1 MRSVRILCPVLAV
14 LALAALTVAGAD
26 VTLNGMF
33 TSNMVLQREM
43 PVPIFG
49 KAAPGE
55 QVTVTIGE
63 VSKTATAGEDGKWK
77 VVFEPLTIA
86 GPFEVKVAGANEVI
100 LTNVVMGDVWIC
112 SGQSNMAMGLAS
124 CLNAQ
129 EEIAAANF
137 PDLRLYNYPRK
148 VSQQPT
154 DEVAGSWVPC
164 SPTTVPGFSGVGY
177 FFGRYLHQELGV
189 PIGLINTSWGG
200 TAAEAWTSLEKLQ
213 ANPLFQSIFDR
224 WATLLAAYPAAMEK
238 YNNET
243 LPEWQRKADEAKAA
257 GQPIPRRPQPPP
269 GPDSPNRPANLF
281 NGMINPIVGVAI
293 KGAIWYQGESNAGRA
308 WEYRTL
314 LPTMIEDWRER
325 WGQGDFPFGI
335 VQLANFRAVQTGPED
350 SAWAELREAQTV
362 TALNDPN
369 NGIAVIIDVG
379 DAADIHPKDKQTVGK
394 RLGLWALARV
404 YGQDIVYYGP
414 MYKSMAVEGNS
425 IRISFDHVGGG
436 LTTQAT
442 ANAPDPTTLVGFT
455 IAGEDQQFVMA
466 QATID
471 GATVVVRAEGVTA
484 PVAVRYGWANNP
496 VCNLFNAEGLPAN
509 PFRTDSW
516 KLTTQPA
523 EPAG

>member
-1 MRSVRILCPVLAV
+1 MRATRVLCPVLAV
-14 LALAALTVAGAD
+14 LALASTGIAGAD
-26 VTLNGMF
+26 VTLNGIF
-33 TSNMVLQREM
+33 TSNMVLQRDI

-55 QVTVTIGE
+55 QVTVTIAE
-63 VSKTATAGEDGKWK
+63 QSQSATAGEDGKWK
-77 VVFEPLTIA
+77 VTFEPRAIA
-86 GPFEVKVAGANEVI
+86 GPFEVQVAGGNEIV
-100 LTNVVMGDVWIC
+100 LSNVVLGDVWIC
-112 SGQSNMAMGLAS
+112 SGQSNMAMVVTS
-124 CLNAQ
+124 CINAQ
-129 EEIAAANF
+129 EEIAAAEF
-137 PDLRLYNYPRK
+137 PELRLYNYPRK
-148 VSQQPT
+148 ASQEPI
-154 DEVAGSWVPC
+154 DEVAGAWVPC
-164 SPTTVPGFSGVGY
+164 SPQTVGGFSGVGY
-177 FFGRYLHQELGV
+177 FFGRHLHQELGV

-200 TAAEAWTSLEKLQ
+200 TPAEAWTSLEQLQ
-213 ANPLFQSIFDR
+213 ANPLFQSIFDM
-224 WATLLAAYPAAMEK
+224 WARILEAYPAAMEK
-238 YNNET
+238 YTNET
-243 LPEWQRKADEAKAA
+243 VPEWEKKVEEARAA
-257 GQPIPRRPQPPP
+257 GEPLPRKPLPPQ
-269 GPDSPNRPANLF
+269 GADSPRRPANLF
-281 NGMINPIVGVAI
+281 NGMINPIVGVAV
-293 KGAIWYQGESNAGRA
+293 KGAIWYQGEGNAGRA

-335 VQLANFRAVQTGPED
+335 VQLANFMKVQEGPEN

-369 NGIAVIIDVG
+369 NGLAVIIDVG
-379 DAADIHPKDKQTVGK
+379 EAADIHPKDKQTVGQ
-394 RLGLWALARV
+394 RLGLWALAKV
-404 YGQDIVYYGP
+404 YGRDIVYYGP
-414 MYKSMAVEGNS
+414 MYRSMAVEGDS

-436 LTTQAT
+436 LTTMAT
-442 ANAPDPTTLVGFT
+442 VNAPDPATLVGFT